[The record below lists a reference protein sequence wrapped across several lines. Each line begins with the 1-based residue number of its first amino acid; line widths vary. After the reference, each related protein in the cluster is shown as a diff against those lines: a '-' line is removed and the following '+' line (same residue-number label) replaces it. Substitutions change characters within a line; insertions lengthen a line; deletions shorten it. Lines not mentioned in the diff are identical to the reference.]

1 MNGYNGYN
9 LQQIDKEIEKAKK
22 IGAIEGMVVDLLT
35 GGCSI
40 F

>member
-1 MNGYNGYN
+1 MNGPN
-9 LQQIDKEIEKAKK
+9 LQQLDKEIEKLQK
-22 IGAIEGMVVDLLT
+22 IGAIEKMAVDLLT

>member
-22 IGAIEGMVVDLLT
+22 IGAIEGMLVDLLT